1 MNKIL
6 SLLILIPFTTF
17 GQIIISDTD
26 IDKRLFTDLEL
37 LQNELMQVKNEVV
50 SYDWNKLFPGWE
62 EKKAALDTTEL
73 WPGQN
78 LPNFPDGFN
87 VHEKTVYKVTIPF
100 DVKEYNKNPYSAT
113 WQDELTIKLDNPTYV
128 VIMYYDQNGEY
139 CFNRILGT
147 KPARLKDYRIKTRV
161 LFYPTGNYSW
171 DLIIQ

>member
-87 VHEKTVYKVTIPF
+87 VHEKRF
-100 DVKEYNKNPYSAT
+100 
-113 WQDELTIKLDNPTYV
+113 
-128 VIMYYDQNGEY
+128 
-139 CFNRILGT
+139 T
-147 KPARLKDYRIKTRV
+147 K
-161 LFYPTGNYSW
+161 
-171 DLIIQ
+171 